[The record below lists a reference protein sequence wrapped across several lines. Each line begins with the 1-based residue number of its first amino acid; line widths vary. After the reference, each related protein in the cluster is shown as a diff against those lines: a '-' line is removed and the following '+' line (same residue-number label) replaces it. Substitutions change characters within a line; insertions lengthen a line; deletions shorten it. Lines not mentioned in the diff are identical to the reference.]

1 MVSSARID
9 VGSGGEI
16 TGVIRANSL
25 HVAGLIKADVWC
37 QNMVVLAGGE
47 MHGLLQCDELVVEP
61 GGQFFGER
69 KAYEVQQQLA
79 VELAEITHSPNEE
92 LPE

>member
-1 MVSSARID
+1 M
-9 VGSGGEI
+9 
-16 TGVIRANSL
+16 

-47 MHGLLQCDELVVEP
+47 MHGLLQCDELVVEA

-79 VELAEITHSPNEE
+79 LGLAEITHSPSEE

>member
-1 MVSSARID
+1 
-9 VGSGGEI
+9 
-16 TGVIRANSL
+16 
-25 HVAGLIKADVWC
+25 
-37 QNMVVLAGGE
+37 MVVLAGGE
-47 MHGLLQCDELVVEP
+47 MHGLLQCDELVVEA

-79 VELAEITHSPNEE
+79 LGLAEITHSPSEE